1 MAVFEYR
8 AVGAAGTAQ
17 KGLLEAQ
24 DLDRA
29 IDRVRGMGLTPVT
42 IEPRPED
49 GRARGWAR
57 FSLPPRRARASEL
70 ILFTRQ
76 LETMLE
82 AGLPLLSTLETLH
95 EQATDPALR
104 EAIDGVRSDVEQGS
118 TLTEAMERRPHCFPP
133 VYAGLIRAGEEGGLL
148 TPMLDRVGT
157 ILEYQEET
165 RQRIR
170 SATFYPLLVVAELL
184 AAFVILVKLV
194 LPRFADLFRNLG
206 ADLPL
211 PTRVLIAVSDGF
223 ERSWVLLLALGAL
236 AAGGAVLAVRTD
248 RGREIRDSWL
258 LAVPL
263 FGSIVRKVAL
273 ARFARVL
280 GALVESGIPIVRALG
295 IARGVLGNRVLEA
308 EIDRMRDGLVEGR
321 GLAEPLRGSRV
332 IPPLVTKMLSVGEET
347 GSIGPMLT
355 RVARYYDRDVDYAVK
370 NLSAALEP
378 ALLVVLGVSVLFTAL
393 AVFLPLWNLMSAF
406 RH

>member
-1 MAVFEYR
+1 MPRFAYR
-8 AVGAAGTAQ
+8 AVGLGGAARSGT
-17 KGLLEAQ
+17 LEAQ

-29 IDRVRGMGLTPVT
+29 IDQVRGMGLTPVR
-42 IEPRPED
+42 IVPGEE
-49 GRARGWAR
+49 RGAAPGGTR
-57 FSLPPRRARASEL
+57 FALPRRRATPSEL

-76 LETMLE
+76 LETMLD

-95 EQATDPALR
+95 DQATDPSLR
-104 EAIDGVRSDVEQGS
+104 EAVDGVRADIEQGS
-118 TLTEAMERRPHCFPP
+118 TLTEAMARRPHCFPP
-133 VYAGLIRAGEEGGLL
+133 IYVGLIRAGEEGGLL

-170 SATFYPLLVVAELL
+170 SATFYPLLVVGELV
-184 AAFVILVKLV
+184 AAFVVLVKFV

-206 ADLPL
+206 ANLPL

-223 ERSWVLLLALGAL
+223 DRFWIPLLVLGVTVAALG
-236 AAGGAVLAVRTD
+236 GFWIRTD
-248 RGREIRDSWL
+248 RGRTTVDGWILR
-258 LAVPL
+258 VPL

-280 GALVESGIPIVRALG
+280 GALVESGISIVQALA
-295 IARGVLGNRVLEA
+295 ISRGVLGNKVLEA
-308 EIDRMRDGLVEGR
+308 EIDRMREGLVEGH
-321 GLAEPLRGSRV
+321 GLAGPLRESRV
-332 IPPLVTKMLSVGEET
+332 MPPLVVKMLAVGEET
-347 GSIGPMLT
+347 GSIAPMLS

-370 NLSAALEP
+370 NLAAALEP
-378 ALLVVLGVSVLFTAL
+378 ALLVVLGASVLFTAL

>member
-1 MAVFEYR
+1 MALFEYR
-8 AVGAAGTAQ
+8 AVEAAGAARTGH
-17 KGLLEAQ
+17 LEAP

-29 IDRVRGMGLTPVT
+29 IDQVRSMGLTPVR
-42 IEPRPED
+42 IEPRSGEGV
-49 GRARGWAR
+49 GRRFL
-57 FSLPPRRARASEL
+57 FSLPQRRASPSEL

-82 AGLPLLSTLETLH
+82 AGLPLLSSLETLH
-95 EQATDPALR
+95 EQATDPTLR
-104 EAIDGVRSDVEQGS
+104 EAIDGVRSDVAQGS
-118 TLTEAMERRPHCFPP
+118 TLTEAMARRPHCFPSL
-133 VYAGLIRAGEEGGLL
+133 YAGLIRAGEEGGLL

-170 SATFYPLLVVAELL
+170 SATFYPMLVVAELL
-184 AAFVILVKLV
+184 AAFVVLVKFV
-194 LPRFADLFRNLG
+194 LPRFADLFRSLG

-223 ERSWVLLLALGAL
+223 ERSWIALLALAL
-236 AAGGAVLAVRTD
+236 LASAGAVVAARTA
-248 RGREIRDSWL
+248 RGREIRDSWI
-258 LAVPL
+258 LATPL
-263 FGSIVRKVAL
+263 FGAIVRKVAL

-280 GALVESGIPIVRALG
+280 GALVESGIPIVQALG

-308 EIDRMRDGLVEGR
+308 EIDRMSDGLVEGR

-332 IPPLVTKMLSVGEET
+332 MPPLVTKMLSVGEET

-378 ALLVVLGVSVLFTAL
+378 ALLVVLGISVLFTAL

>member
-8 AVGAAGTAQ
+8 AVGAAGAART
-17 KGLLEAQ
+17 GILEAP

-29 IDRVRGMGLTPVT
+29 IDQVRGMGLTPVT
-42 IEPRPED
+42 IEPQSAS
-49 GRARGWAR
+49 GTARAWTRLA
-57 FSLPPRRARASEL
+57 LPPRRPKPSEL

-82 AGLPLLSTLETLH
+82 AGLPLLSALETLH
-95 EQATDPALR
+95 DQATDASLK

-118 TLTEAMERRPHCFPP
+118 TLTEAMVRRPHCFPSL
-133 VYAGLIRAGEEGGLL
+133 YAGLIHAGEEGGLL

-184 AAFVILVKLV
+184 VAFVVLVKLV

-223 ERSWVLLLALGAL
+223 ERSWPALLALTAL
-236 AAGGAVLAVRTD
+236 AVILGVLAVRTE
-248 RGREIRDSWL
+248 RGRKIRDSWI
-258 LAVPL
+258 LAMPV
-263 FGSIVRKVAL
+263 FGAIVRKVAL

-280 GALVESGIPIVRALG
+280 GALVESGIPIVQALG
-295 IARGVLGNRVLEA
+295 IARGVLGNRVLEM
-308 EIDRMRDGLVEGR
+308 EIDRMREGLVEGR

-332 IPPLVTKMLSVGEET
+332 MPPLVTKMLAVGEET
-347 GSIGPMLT
+347 GSIGPMLQ

-370 NLSAALEP
+370 NMSAALEP
-378 ALLVVLGVSVLFTAL
+378 ALLVVLGASVLFTAL

>member
-1 MAVFEYR
+1 MPRFAYR
-8 AVGAAGTAQ
+8 AVGVGGAARSGT
-17 KGLLEAQ
+17 LEAQ

-29 IDRVRGMGLTPVT
+29 IDQVRGMGLTPVR
-42 IEPRPED
+42 IVPGHGD
-49 GRARGWAR
+49 GAAPGRTR
-57 FSLPPRRARASEL
+57 FALPWRRAKPSEL

-95 EQATDPALR
+95 DQATDPALK
-104 EAIDGVRSDVEQGS
+104 EAVDGVRADIEQGS
-118 TLTEAMERRPHCFPP
+118 TLTEAMSRRPHCFPP
-133 VYAGLIRAGEEGGLL
+133 LYVGLIRAGEEGGLL

-170 SATFYPLLVVAELL
+170 SATFYPLLVVGELV
-184 AAFVILVKLV
+184 AAFVVLVKFV

-206 ADLPL
+206 ANLPL
-211 PTRVLIAVSDGF
+211 PTRVLIAMSDGF
-223 ERSWVLLLALGAL
+223 DRFWLPLLALGVTAAAL
-236 AAGGAVLAVRTD
+236 GTLWIRTD
-248 RGREIRDSWL
+248 RGRTTVDGWILR
-258 LAVPL
+258 VPL
-263 FGSIVRKVAL
+263 FGAIVRKVAL

-280 GALVESGIPIVRALG
+280 GALVESGIPIVQALA
-295 IARGVLGNRVLEA
+295 ISRGVLGNKVLEL
-308 EIDRMRDGLVEGR
+308 EIDRMREGLVEGH
-321 GLAEPLRGSRV
+321 GLAGPLRESRV
-332 IPPLVTKMLSVGEET
+332 MPPLVTKMLAVGEET
-347 GSIGPMLT
+347 GSIAPMLA
-355 RVARYYDRDVDYAVK
+355 RIARYYDRDVDYAVK

-378 ALLVVLGVSVLFTAL
+378 ALLVVLGASVLFTAL